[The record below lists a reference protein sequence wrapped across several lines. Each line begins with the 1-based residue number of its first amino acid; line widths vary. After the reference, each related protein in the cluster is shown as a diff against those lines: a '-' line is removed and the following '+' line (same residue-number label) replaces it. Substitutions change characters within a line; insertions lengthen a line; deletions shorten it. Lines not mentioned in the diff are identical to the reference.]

1 MGTVPAVGA
10 GTGTICRICVWRAS
24 LVLLPLIGGCVEK
37 APPPLWPAPPP
48 PSVATPITRTTP
60 SAASTADA
68 SAPVSGVGEPSR
80 PAPPEVGAPDA
91 TILDPA
97 SPAAAAVL
105 KASPSQ
111 ARPVPG
117 HK

>member
-1 MGTVPAVGA
+1 METVPAAAA
-10 GTGTICRICVWRAS
+10 GTGSILRICALRAPLA
-24 LVLLPLIGGCVEK
+24 LVVVLGGCVEK

-48 PSVATPITRTTP
+48 PSVATPITSTTP
-60 SAASTADA
+60 AVTDA
-68 SAPVSGVGEPSR
+68 SAPVTGEPSR
-80 PAPPEVGAPDA
+80 PTPTEVGGPDA

-97 SPAAAAVL
+97 SPAAAAVP